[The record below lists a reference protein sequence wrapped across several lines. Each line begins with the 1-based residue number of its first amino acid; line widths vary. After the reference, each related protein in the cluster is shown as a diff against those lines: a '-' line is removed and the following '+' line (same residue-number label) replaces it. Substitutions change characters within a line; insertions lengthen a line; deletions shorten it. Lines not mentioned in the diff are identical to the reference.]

1 MNEIIENA
9 LNRGAPIDT
18 PIMIDIYEFIKL
30 FDSEELVEEYRK
42 SVKEII
48 SQISNIIDMYGGTI
62 ILPTYATISM
72 DENNDKILCFSRENY
87 FFSIYGLLQGI
98 PLEKI
103 TSIFESR
110 KNFEC
115 LREKVLGIKTEEELK
130 VRLPRIYELYLDQL
144 EANDHF
150 IELEEL
156 MNDKNVPLPVKLE
169 NLSKMTNNFKNLY
182 SDFDLEREQEFA
194 RNFTL
199 AAYLERLMQGVENML
214 DHFDEI
220 VYIYDSY
227 TLNFDSFN
235 KEDADRLN
243 LYMAAK
249 FMKEIEREDVN
260 DKQRYLFYLTN
271 YFRENV
277 ETQVTRV
284 KMKLEGVKVSPIILY
299 QKYKKLLVDHPDL
312 LAVNFSYSDFREMKK
327 EEVEEFIEAYLS
339 ELSANWELIPSD
351 DTSVEK
357 SVRKAAKHRYR
368 NISEQERKQREEKL
382 MNLYMQKKKFY
393 DSTDPYF
400 RIKGKQTFDGYV
412 GYIYSNSLVVL
423 EKFYDNA
430 EKSQIADNE
439 AIYIIGM
446 RDFYELSQHSKSY
459 LIANHLC
466 RRVIHKGMWQEKVL
480 EYINKKDTGYTP
492 VADTNHLI
500 SEQKLFVKEKKL

>member
-18 PIMIDIYEFIKL
+18 PIMIDIYEFIRL
-30 FDSEELVEEYRK
+30 FDSEKLVEEYRK
-42 SVKEII
+42 SVEEIV
-48 SQISNIIDMYGGTI
+48 SKISNIIDMYGGSI
-62 ILPTYATISM
+62 ILPTYVTISM
-72 DENNDKILCFSRENY
+72 DENNNKVLCFSRENY
-87 FFSIYGLLQGI
+87 FFSIFGLLQGMK
-98 PLEKI
+98 LEEI
-103 TSIFESR
+103 ERIFDARENFESL
-110 KNFEC
+110 K
-115 LREKVLGIKTEEELK
+115 EKVLSIKTEDELK
-130 VRLPRIYELYLDQL
+130 GKLPRVYELYIDQL
-144 EANDHF
+144 EANNNF
-150 IELEEL
+150 LELEEL
-156 MNDKNVPLPVKLE
+156 LNDKSAPLNIKLE
-169 NLSKMTNNFKNLY
+169 NLSRITNSFKRLY

-194 RNFTL
+194 RRFTL
-199 AAYLERLMQGVENML
+199 TAYLKRLMQVVENML

-220 VYIYDSY
+220 VAIYDNH
-227 TLNFDSFN
+227 TLDLNVFN

-249 FMKEIEREDVN
+249 FMKEVEREDVS

-277 ETQVTRV
+277 ETQITRV
-284 KMKLEGVKVSPIILY
+284 KMKLDGCKTTPIILY
-299 QKYKKLLVDHPDL
+299 ERYKKLLVDNPDL
-312 LAVNFSYSDFREMKK
+312 LAVNFSYHDFKDMKK
-327 EEVEEFIEAYLS
+327 EEVEEFIVAYLA

-357 SVRKAAKHRYR
+357 SVRTIAKRKYR
-368 NISEQERKQREEKL
+368 NISEEERKQKEEKL
-382 MNLYMQKKKFY
+382 VNLYMQKKKFY

-412 GYIYSNSLVVL
+412 GYIYQNALVVL

-430 EKSQIADNE
+430 KNSKIADNE

-466 RRVIHKGMWQEKVL
+466 KRVIHKGLWQEKVL
-480 EYINKKDTGYTP
+480 EYINKKNTGYTP
-492 VADTNHLI
+492 VADTNQLI
-500 SEQKLFVKEKKL
+500 SENKLFVKEKKL